1 MVKIR
6 LTIETMTWT
15 IPETSEARHD
25 FLFDCKWTE
34 LHIVH
39 RATKEV
45 VAMYTREEVIRM
57 MSRPGREKKKS
68 RSGIIVSVHPT
79 MVA

>member
-1 MVKIR
+1 MIKIR
-6 LTIETMTWT
+6 VTTETMTWT

-39 RATKEV
+39 RTTKEV

-68 RSGIIVSVHPT
+68 RSGMIVSVHPT